1 MNNNSNAPKSKPV
14 NNQAFYSLMLGLIS
28 IILPI
33 IVIEI
38 YGVHGRGS
46 GPYREYPGC
55 IVITGICV
63 ILGLFFGIRGL
74 KSTKKL
80 ATIGIVVCSISLVF
94 WIMFFLN
101 WLYFILF

>member
-1 MNNNSNAPKSKPV
+1 MNNNSNTPKPRLV
-14 NNQAFYSLMLGLIS
+14 HNQAIYSLILGLIS
-28 IILPI
+28 TILPI

-46 GPYREYPGC
+46 GPYREYPWC
-55 IVITGICV
+55 IVMTGICV

-80 ATIGIVVCSISLVF
+80 AIIGIIVCSISLVF
-94 WIMFFLN
+94 WIMFFVN